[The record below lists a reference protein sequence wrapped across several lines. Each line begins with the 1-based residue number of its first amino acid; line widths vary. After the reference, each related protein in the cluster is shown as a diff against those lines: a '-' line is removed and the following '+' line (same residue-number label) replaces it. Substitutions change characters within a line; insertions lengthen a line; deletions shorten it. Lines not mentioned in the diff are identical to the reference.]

1 MSKNERQSIKR
12 VQRDYNNKFYRVK
25 YLLFV
30 EIRNYSFG
38 QRNNILSNL
47 EYFWNEKIYIKTIRK
62 KIKIIL

>member
-38 QRNNILSNL
+38 QRNNILSNM
-47 EYFWNEKIYIKTIRK
+47 EYF
-62 KIKIIL
+62 

>member
-38 QRNNILSNL
+38 QRNNILSNM